1 MNDDAMNTPATAPNI
16 SMPDTSLDDGKAF
29 RWQMLAQPSVKV
41 EAVAPDA
48 RPEIQQVAHF
58 AMLCV
63 AMQARLDET
72 DDILQA
78 LQYCERVHGYKVIG
92 HALPL
97 IVAALENAVTLIP
110 STITSLGIQRHLASP
125 GLFMGALVEQLARV
139 PGHTRKFPLSQYRE
153 RLRSPHV
160 EFEDCLIAASMARK
174 LGLLSEARPQL
185 VRPYSRLVTE
195 FRKKLGQQ
203 GIVLMDD
210 VAIAVASEAR
220 AANQAINA
228 VSSFIARVE
237 PLAKEYALTLPAHWR
252 AYVNERKR

>member
-1 MNDDAMNTPATAPNI
+1 
-16 SMPDTSLDDGKAF
+16 
-29 RWQMLAQPSVKV
+29 
-41 EAVAPDA
+41 
-48 RPEIQQVAHF
+48 
-58 AMLCV
+58 
-63 AMQARLDET
+63 
-72 DDILQA
+72 
-78 LQYCERVHGYKVIG
+78 
-92 HALPL
+92 
-97 IVAALENAVTLIP
+97 
-110 STITSLGIQRHLASP
+110 
-125 GLFMGALVEQLARV
+125 
-139 PGHTRKFPLSQYRE
+139 
-153 RLRSPHV
+153 
-160 EFEDCLIAASMARK
+160 MARK

-237 PLAKEYALTLPAHWR
+237 QLAKEYSLTLPAHWR

>member
-1 MNDDAMNTPATAPNI
+1 
-16 SMPDTSLDDGKAF
+16 
-29 RWQMLAQPSVKV
+29 
-41 EAVAPDA
+41 
-48 RPEIQQVAHF
+48 
-58 AMLCV
+58 MLCV

-72 DDILQA
+72 DDIIQA
-78 LQYCERVHGYKVIG
+78 LQYCERVHGYTIIG

-97 IVAALENAVTLIP
+97 IVAALENAITLIP

-125 GLFMGALVEQLARV
+125 GLFVGALVEELARV

-174 LGLLSEARPQL
+174 LGLLDEAKPQR

-210 VAIAVASEAR
+210 LALSAQQSPGTVSATRVAT
-220 AANQAINA
+220 
-228 VSSFIARVE
+228 FIASADK
-237 PLAKEYALTLPAHWR
+237 LAKQHQITLPAHWR
-252 AYVNERKR
+252 AYVNGFNR